1 MEQHYR
7 LTLKDAIAKHSAG
20 DLTAKGLLH
29 FYILIKCGGRA
40 KDWKF
45 RLEQPKVSKE
55 LGLSKAAF
63 YSAVSRLREEGSIS
77 WEAPKGIL
85 VSISAP
91 VCERGQESTILDSES
106 TILDSESTI
115 LDSESTILDS
125 ESTILDSESTI
136 VDFEPPE
143 PPPDKDSSD
152 SPYLLTDSYQIFLSS
167 LSDGERANFLSFGLE
182 KAKNLPSPPELPAK
196 WLRKN
201 WQEIAEQWRRSHVGA
216 PPSHDWEND
225 PRRDEW
231 LGKIREIGYVAFAF
245 ELGECDPD
253 RMAFFR
259 WANENKLIWE
269 D

>member
-1 MEQHYR
+1 VEQHYR
-7 LTLKDAIAKHSAG
+7 LTLKDAIAKYASG

-29 FYILIKCGGRA
+29 FYLLIKCGGRA
-40 KDWKF
+40 KDWKV

-63 YSAVSRLREEGSIS
+63 YGAVSRLREEGSIS
-77 WEAPKGIL
+77 WEAPRGIL
-85 VSISAP
+85 VSISTP
-91 VCERGQESTILDSES
+91 VCERGLESTIVDSES
-106 TILDSESTI
+106 TIVDSESTI
-115 LDSESTILDS
+115 V
-125 ESTILDSESTI
+125 DSESTI

-143 PPPDKDSSD
+143 PAPDKGSSD

-182 KAKNLPSPPELPAK
+182 KARNLPSPPELPAK

-201 WQEIAEQWRRSHVGA
+201 WQEIAEQWRRSHSPA

-245 ELGECDPD
+245 ELGDNCDPE

-259 WANENKLIWE
+259 WANENKLIWG